1 MPNYRRE
8 QGNDMT
14 APNADPLDNAHG
26 KADSRMDLLARMFDP
41 PTQRALERVG
51 VGAGWHCLEVGGGG
65 GSVARWLAARVGAS
79 GRVLCTD
86 INTRIIESH
95 RGGPSNLEVK
105 VHDIACDPLP
115 AASFDLIHARLVLI
129 HVIERERALARLVDA
144 LKPGGWLVIEDFD
157 GASIPPDASIN
168 RFETPLPTSEA
179 VRAYLT
185 RNQDG
190 YFGRRLHGRF
200 RELGLTE
207 VYAEGRLLMF
217 DRRNGGNDLMRV
229 NFEQIGAD
237 VIEAGLLT
245 QEQLDADLAMI
256 ETDEYAMPSPIMW
269 SAAGRKP

>member
-1 MPNYRRE
+1 MPTSNVY
-8 QGNDMT
+8 
-14 APNADPLDNAHG
+14 PLDNAHG
-26 KADSRMDLLARMFDP
+26 KADIRMDLLARMFDA

-51 VGAGWHCLEVGGGG
+51 IGSGWHCLEVGGGG

-86 INTRIIESH
+86 INTRIIENH
-95 RGGPSNLEVK
+95 RGGPANLEVK
-105 VHDIACDPLP
+105 VHDIAHDPLP

-129 HVIERERALARLVDA
+129 HVVEREHVLARMVEA

-168 RFETPLPTSEA
+168 RYETPLPTSEA

-217 DRRNGGNDLMRV
+217 DRRNHGNDLMRV

-237 VIEAGLLT
+237 VIAAGLIT
-245 QEQLDADLAMI
+245 RQQIDADLATLERDDFAI
-256 ETDEYAMPSPIMW
+256 PSPILW
-269 SAAGRKP
+269 SVVGRKPAAS